1 MKKKITE
8 SLHGINVFDLTR
20 VLAGPTSTQILGD
33 LGANIIKVERPNS
46 GDDSRNLGPPY
57 LDSNSEISQ
66 ESSYY
71 LSVNRNKQSVTID
84 LTKKEGQ
91 ALAKKIIK
99 KCDVLVENFR
109 AGNLKQYGLDYK
121 SIKKI
126 NPKIIYCSITGFG
139 QTGPYSKRGGY
150 DYLVQAMGGIMSIT
164 GEKKDS
170 PLKLELEFQI

>member
-1 MKKKITE
+1 M
-8 SLHGINVFDLTR
+8 
-20 VLAGPTSTQILGD
+20 LAGPTSTQILGD

-57 LDSNSEISQ
+57 LDNSSELPQ
-66 ESSYY
+66 ESSYF

-91 ALAKKIIK
+91 NLAKKIIK

-121 SIKKI
+121 SIKKLT
-126 NPKIIYCSITGFG
+126 PKLFIALLQGLVKPVLIQEEVDMII
-139 QTGPYSKRGGY
+139 
-150 DYLVQAMGGIMSIT
+150 
-164 GEKKDS
+164 
-170 PLKLELEFQI
+170 